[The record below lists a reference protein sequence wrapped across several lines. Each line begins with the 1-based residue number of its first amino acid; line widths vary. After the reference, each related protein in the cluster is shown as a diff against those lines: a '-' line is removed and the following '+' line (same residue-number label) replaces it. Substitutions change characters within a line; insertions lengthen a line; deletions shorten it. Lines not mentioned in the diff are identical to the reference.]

1 VCILKAREIVS
12 IINEILETT
21 WSDSECVTGKQVDVA
36 PEWRSYMKQLVQQY
50 RTAGWDVQ
58 RRIEIMSTYP
68 RNPRDFLVFK
78 NPQFIKAGKERFE
91 AKYGK

>member
-1 VCILKAREIVS
+1 MNSREIVA

-21 WSDSECVTGKQVDVA
+21 WTNFECVEGKHVDVA
-36 PEWRSYMKQLVQQY
+36 PEWRAHMKDLMLRY

-58 RRIEIMSTYP
+58 RRVEIMSTYP

-78 NPQFIKAGKERFE
+78 NPQFIKSGKERFE